1 MNVSLLEAELR
12 RDEGVKYV
20 PYLDTSTPPKRTIG
34 VGHNM
39 DAHPIPKDWTFP
51 ITDAQVD
58 QLLTEDIQ
66 TACASLDRF
75 LPWWRNLD
83 DVRARCLANMCFN
96 MGIGSVATGK
106 GLLSFRNTLI
116 NIKQGFYLAAA
127 TGMEKSLW
135 ARQVG
140 DRAKRLAEA
149 METGVMPVADGVA

>member
-1 MNVSLLEAELR
+1 MNVVLLEAELR
-12 RDEGVKYV
+12 YDEGVRYV
-20 PYLDTSTPPKRTIG
+20 PYMDTSIPPKRTCG

-39 DAHPIPKDWTFP
+39 SASPLPSGWTFP
-51 ITDAQVD
+51 LTDAQVD
-58 QLLTEDIQ
+58 QLLTEDIA
-66 TACASLDRF
+66 TACASLDKF
-75 LPWWRNLD
+75 LPWWRQLD
-83 DVRARCLANMCFN
+83 EVRQRVMANMCFN
-96 MGIGSVATGK
+96 MGIGSAALGT

-149 METGVMPVADGVA
+149 METGVMPIADRVA